1 MEIAGDDGM
10 SPEEGKAAGEQ
21 PGSPGRG
28 QDRYCRQ
35 SLLPEI
41 GAEGQRRLSGSRAV
55 IVGLGAMGSSVATT
69 LVRAG
74 VGEVV
79 LIDRDLVELHNLQRQ
94 ILYSED
100 DLNRAKAVAAAEILQ
115 KVNSSVKIE
124 AQTKDLNVTNAEKLL
139 TGADIILDGTDNLQT
154 RFLINDVCVKHHI
167 PWIYA
172 GAVGTGGMVM
182 PILPGRTPC
191 FRCLVPELP
200 GPGMLQTCDIAGILN
215 TVPTFIASIE
225 CTLAFQILTG
235 RFGAD
240 DETTYLVHADL
251 WRHTFDRMV
260 VGRRADCPCCG
271 KGRMDFLDATSRE
284 MITSLCGRDAIQIT
298 PAATMEISLE
308 ELEARL
314 SRLGDVQGTRYML
327 IFRSGTEE
335 ITIFRDGRAII
346 QGTRDEAKAR
356 SIYARYIGL

>member
-1 MEIAGDDGM
+1 
-10 SPEEGKAAGEQ
+10 
-21 PGSPGRG
+21 
-28 QDRYCRQ
+28 
-35 SLLPEI
+35 
-41 GAEGQRRLSGSRAV
+41 
-55 IVGLGAMGSSVATT
+55 MGSSVATT

-74 VGEVV
+74 IGEVV

-100 DLNRAKAVAAAEILQ
+100 DLNRPKAVAAAEILQ
-115 KVNSSVKIE
+115 KINSSVRID

-139 TGADIILDGTDNLQT
+139 AGADVILDGTDNLQT
-154 RFLINDVCVKHHI
+154 RFLINDVCVKHTI
-167 PWIYA
+167 PWVYA

-182 PILPGRTPC
+182 PILPGKTPC

-200 GPGMLQTCDIAGILN
+200 GPGVLQTCDIAGILN

-235 RFGAD
+235 RFGVD
-240 DETTYLVHADL
+240 DETAYLIHADL
-251 WRHTFDRMV
+251 WRQTFDRMV
-260 VGRRADCPCCG
+260 VRRRSDCPCCG

-298 PAATMEISLE
+298 PAAAMEISLE
-308 ELEARL
+308 ELGERL

-327 IFRSGTEE
+327 TFRSGAES
-335 ITIFRDGRAII
+335 ITVFRDGRAII

-356 SIYARYIGL
+356 SVYARYIGL